1 MLKTQSRPLT
11 EPGFA
16 GIVSESRCHRVS
28 HVPEVEAEVE
38 TADETLIDVTIE
50 DQEGV
55 PEDDVTGEVAAVRVV
70 AGVAVLPPTVR
81 CHEADPDQHRRR
93 LDEGDPGPDQ
103 DPIK

>member
-1 MLKTQSRPLT
+1 MSQITNLV
-11 EPGFA
+11 GFF
-16 GIVSESRCHRVS
+16 V
-28 HVPEVEAEVE
+28 
-38 TADETLIDVTIE
+38 
-50 DQEGV
+50 
-55 PEDDVTGEVAAVRVV
+55 GEVAAVRVV